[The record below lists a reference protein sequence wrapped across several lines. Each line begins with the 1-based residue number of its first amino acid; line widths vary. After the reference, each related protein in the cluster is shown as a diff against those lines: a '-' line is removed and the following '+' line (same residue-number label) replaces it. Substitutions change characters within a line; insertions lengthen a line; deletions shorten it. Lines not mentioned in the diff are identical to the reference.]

1 MVRHIIKESDL
12 NKAKTWSE
20 SVFLDDDLL
29 LTERINEAPMPTEP
43 RRMNFILIGL
53 CTKGEVMYQLDT
65 QKQVITPGDIIIV
78 SERHVVDSY
87 QHSEDMEGLCMMMSP
102 NFFREIIQNVSDVSS
117 LFLFSRQHPVMSLE
131 PKEIETFKEYF
142 QVIKQKIGDEDNH
155 FRKNLIKTLLLAMFY
170 DLSNI
175 IYRVQNDVTPKS
187 RADVIFTRFIK
198 LVEKNFK
205 HERRVGW
212 YAQQLCITP
221 KYLAETVKA
230 VSRRTPNEWINN
242 YITLE
247 LRVQLKNSTKN
258 IKEIADELHFPN
270 QSFLGKFFKEH
281 VGMSPSKYRKS

>member
-1 MVRHIIKESDL
+1 MVKHIIKESDL

-65 QKQVITPGDIIIV
+65 QEQVIKAGDILIV
-78 SERHVVDSY
+78 SDRHVVDSY
-87 QHSEDMEGLCMMMSP
+87 QHSPDMEGLCMMLSV
-102 NFFREIIQNVSDVSS
+102 NFYQEIIQNVSDVSA

-131 PKEIETFKEYF
+131 QREIDTFKEYF
-142 QVIKQKIGDEDNH
+142 QVIKQKISDEGNH
-155 FRKNLIKTLLLAMFY
+155 FRKDLVKTLLLAMFY

-175 IYRVQNDVTPKS
+175 IYRVKQDDKPQT
-187 RADVIFTRFIK
+187 RAEVIFTKFIK
-198 LVEKNFK
+198 LVESHFRQ
-205 HERRVGW
+205 ERRVSW

-221 KYLAETVKA
+221 KYLSETVKN
-230 VSRRTPNEWINN
+230 VSHHTPNEWIDN
-242 YITLE
+242 YTILE
-247 LRVQLKNSTKN
+247 LRVQLKNSTKT
-258 IKEIADELHFPN
+258 IKEITEELKFPN

-281 VGMSPSKYRKS
+281 VGMSPTQYRKT